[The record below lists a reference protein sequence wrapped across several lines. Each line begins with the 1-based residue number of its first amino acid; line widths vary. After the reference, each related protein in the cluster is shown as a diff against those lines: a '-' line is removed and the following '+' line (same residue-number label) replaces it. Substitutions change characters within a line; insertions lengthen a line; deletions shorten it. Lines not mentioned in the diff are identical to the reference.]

1 MPQVQGVIELVQ
13 GRQTGRGPIYDIQIN
28 GQVYSTFDPAA
39 SRIAQERLNQLVT
52 ADVAVKPSKDGQFQN
67 YFFNG
72 VVENGQTLPPRPG
85 QPGAAPQGQ
94 QAIPVPGV
102 PMTQQ
107 IPVQPSAPPVA
118 IPMASGGMSP
128 EREAKIVKQSSM
140 ATAFNFIGHLYE
152 GAGPEALEEA
162 EARAMELAKRLYVQV
177 LGPPQTLDDEIV
189 ESLIQATPEPP
200 QNEHESWQ

>member
-13 GRQTGRGPIYDIQIN
+13 GRQTGRGPIYDVQIN

-39 SRIAQERLNQLVT
+39 SRIAQERMNQLVT

-85 QPGAAPQGQ
+85 QPGAVAQPQPQ
-94 QAIPVPGV
+94 PGV
-102 PMTQQ
+102 PMAQQ
-107 IPVQPSAPPVA
+107 LPMQPG
-118 IPMASGGMSP
+118 IPMAAPAPASGPKMDP
-128 EREAKIVKQSSM
+128 ERESRIVKQSSM
-140 ATAFNFIGHLYE
+140 ATAFNFVGSLYE
-152 GAGPEALEEA
+152 GAGPEAMEEA
-162 EARAMELAKRLYVQV
+162 EAAALALAKRLYVQV

-189 ESLIQATPEPP
+189 ESLVQAQPELPTD
-200 QNEHESWQ
+200 EHESWQ